1 MKFFSTF
8 DVAASGMTAQRKQM
22 DLISTNIANVN
33 TTETA
38 DGTPF
43 RRMVAVVSQKQMGEW
58 DQEFRACSMDDE
70 ASGDHAVGVEVSGV
84 MQDTSDYRWVYDPS
98 NPKAQKDGAHKG
110 YVAMP
115 NVNII
120 SEMTNMM
127 QATRSF
133 EANATVVEAAKSM
146 AMKALEIGKG
156 H

>member
-8 DVAASGMTAQRKQM
+8 DVASSGMTAQRKQM

-38 DGTPF
+38 DGSPF
-43 RRMVAVVSQKQMGEW
+43 RRMVAVVSQKEMGDW
-58 DQEFRACSMDDE
+58 NDVFK
-70 ASGDHAVGVEVSGV
+70 AVSFEGEQAGSATGVEVTSV
-84 MQDTSDYRWVYDPS
+84 QQDQADFRWVYDPS
-98 NPKAQKDGAHKG
+98 NPKAQQSGAHKG

-120 SEMTNMM
+120 AEMTNMI
-127 QATRSF
+127 QASRAF
-133 EANATVVEAAKSM
+133 EANATVVESAKSM
-146 AMKALEIGKG
+146 AMKALDIGKG

>member
-8 DVAASGMTAQRKQM
+8 DVAASGMSAQRKQM

-43 RRMVAVVSQKQMGEW
+43 RRMVAVVSQKQMGDW
-58 DQEFRACSMDDE
+58 NDEFRAVSFDNE
-70 ASGDHAVGVEVSGV
+70 GAGTATGVEVTGV
-84 MQDTSDYRWVYDPS
+84 QQDNSDFRWVYDPS
-98 NPKAQKDGAHKG
+98 NPKAQKDGPHAG

-127 QATRSF
+127 MATRAF
-133 EANATVVEAAKSM
+133 EANATVVESAKSM
-146 AMKALEIGKG
+146 AMKALDIGKG

>member
-1 MKFFSTF
+1 MKFFNTF
-8 DVAASGMTAQRKQM
+8 DVASSGMTAQRKQM
-22 DLISTNIANVN
+22 DVISTNIANVN
-33 TTETA
+33 TSETA

-43 RRMVAVVSQKQMGEW
+43 RRMVAVVSQKQIGDW
-58 DQEFRACSMDDE
+58 DSEFRAVSFGEEDNFN
-70 ASGDHAVGVEVSGV
+70 AVGAEVSSV
-84 MQDTSDYRWVYDPS
+84 VQDQSDYRWVYDPS
-98 NPKAQKDGAHKG
+98 NPKAEKDGPHKG

-120 SEMTNMM
+120 SEMTNMI
-127 QATRSF
+127 QASRGF

>member
-22 DLISTNIANVN
+22 DVISTNIANVN
-33 TTETA
+33 TSETA

-43 RRMVAVVSQKQMGEW
+43 RRMVAVVSQKQMGDW
-58 DQEFRACSMDDE
+58 DNEFRAVSFDDQ
-70 ASGDHAVGVEVSGV
+70 ASDGSAVGVEVTGV
-84 MQDTSDYRWVYDPS
+84 MQDQSDYRWVYDPS

-120 SEMTNMM
+120 SEMTNMI
-127 QATRSF
+127 QATRGF
-133 EANATVVEAAKSM
+133 EANATVVESAKSM

>member
-1 MKFFSTF
+1 MQFFRTF
-8 DVAASGMTAQRKQM
+8 DVAASGMSAQRKQM
-22 DLISTNIANVN
+22 DVISTNIANVN

-43 RRMVAVVSQKQMGEW
+43 RRMVAVVGQKQVGDW
-58 DQEFRACSMDDE
+58 DSEFRAVSFGQDE
-70 ASGDHAVGVEVSGV
+70 SGFHASGVEVTSV
-84 MQDTSDYRWVYDPS
+84 AQDGSDFRWVYDPS
-98 NPKAQKDGAHKG
+98 NPKAEKSGAHAG

-120 SEMTNMM
+120 AEMTAMM
-127 QATRSF
+127 QASRGF

-156 H
+156 

>member
-8 DVAASGMTAQRKQM
+8 DVAASGMSAQRKQM

-43 RRMVAVVSQKQMGEW
+43 RRMVAVVSQKQIGDW
-58 DQEFRACSMDDE
+58 NDEFRAVSFDNE
-70 ASGDHAVGVEVSGV
+70 GAGTATGVEVTGV
-84 MQDTSDYRWVYDPS
+84 QQDNSDFRWVYDPS
-98 NPKAQKDGAHKG
+98 NPKAQTEGPHKG

-127 QATRSF
+127 MATRAF
-133 EANATVVEAAKSM
+133 EANATVVESAKSM
-146 AMKALEIGKG
+146 AMKALDIGKG

>member
-8 DVAASGMTAQRKQM
+8 DVASSGMTAQRKQM
-22 DLISTNIANVN
+22 DVISTNIANVN

-43 RRMVAVVSQKQMGEW
+43 KRMVAVVSQKQIGDW
-58 DQEFRACSMDDE
+58 DNEFRAVAFDE
-70 ASGDHAVGVEVSGV
+70 DESNFNATGVEVTSV
-84 MQDTSDYRWVYDPS
+84 AQDGSDFRWVYDPS
-98 NPKAQKDGAHKG
+98 NPKAEKSGPHAG

-120 SEMTNMM
+120 AEMTNMM
-127 QATRSF
+127 QASRGF